1 MGKKDVYQFDYL
13 DDDRRFADQING
25 ALFGGKQIVKPEE
38 LEPED
43 SQIVS
48 IGLGTALTGRTG
60 HAKAVVDK
68 VRVWRGT
75 RFHIFVVENQ
85 NYVDYQMVLRNM
97 LSESIGYR
105 RQWKRKQRVHTEQ
118 KDLEGKERYDMCKA
132 FEDMRLE
139 GYEAGMAEGMAE
151 GITKGMA
158 EGIEKLVKSAKN
170 FRVSKLSAREQLIQ
184 QYALS
189 EQEANEKIEK
199 YWTD

>member
-1 MGKKDVYQFDYL
+1 
-13 DDDRRFADQING
+13 
-25 ALFGGKQIVKPEE
+25 
-38 LEPED
+38 
-43 SQIVS
+43 
-48 IGLGTALTGRTG
+48 
-60 HAKAVVDK
+60 
-68 VRVWRGT
+68 
-75 RFHIFVVENQ
+75 
-85 NYVDYQMVLRNM
+85 
-97 LSESIGYR
+97 
-105 RQWKRKQRVHTEQ
+105 
-118 KDLEGKERYDMCKA
+118 MCKA